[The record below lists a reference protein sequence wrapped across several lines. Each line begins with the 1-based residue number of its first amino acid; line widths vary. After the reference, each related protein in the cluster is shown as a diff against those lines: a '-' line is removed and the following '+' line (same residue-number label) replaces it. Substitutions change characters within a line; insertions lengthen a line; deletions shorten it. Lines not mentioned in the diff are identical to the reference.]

1 MKPHIFYF
9 PFSSGVNKYSERIR
23 AILGTIADVSPLSL
37 KEECSNFLK
46 FKKRMKGIAVI
57 NWVENMLISNHDG
70 SFSITGLLK
79 LFFAILVL
87 KVRFEKVI
95 YIQHNLYPHDAK
107 DSDIIKIKWA
117 INILTKVVDVTAA
130 HSPHLKNKIYV
141 PHPLYHSPM
150 ITQVGYRHF
159 VSEDAPYLIFGR
171 IERYKKIESV
181 IALFPEN
188 KRLVIAGSCSDQE
201 YLKYLT
207 ELIKNKPNIQLIARF
222 LTDEEVDKII
232 ASCSALIISHA
243 DPDMIVSGSFF
254 YSITKQLPILAVSSP
269 FLSWVESQL
278 SDNVIKIFNNI
289 DEMAKYLC
297 ESSYADESIRK
308 FDQDDINKIN
318 DMFGDKAVTSAFKLI
333 LASIID

>member
-1 MKPHIFYF
+1 MKPRIFYF

-23 AILGTIADVSPLSL
+23 AILGTIADVSPLLL
-37 KEECSNFLK
+37 KDECINFLK

-79 LFFAILVL
+79 LSFAILVL

-95 YIQHNLYPHDAK
+95 YIQHNLYPHNSK

-117 INILTKVVDVTAA
+117 INILTKVVDVTAT

-150 ITQVGYRHF
+150 ITQVDYHHL

-181 IALFPEN
+181 IDLFPEN

-207 ELIKNKPNIQLIARF
+207 ELIKNKPNIQIIARF

-254 YSITKQLPILAVSSP
+254 YSITKQLPVIAIGSP
-269 FLSWVESQL
+269 FLQWAASELGHDVL
-278 SDNVIKIFNNI
+278 RVFSDLENMISYI
-289 DEMAKYLC
+289 DKE
-297 ESSYADESIRK
+297 EVSRFVFTEEIIS
-308 FDQDDINKIN
+308 KIN
-318 DMFGDKAVTSAFKLI
+318 LLFGDDTIANYFRRLLLI
-333 LASIID
+333 TNK